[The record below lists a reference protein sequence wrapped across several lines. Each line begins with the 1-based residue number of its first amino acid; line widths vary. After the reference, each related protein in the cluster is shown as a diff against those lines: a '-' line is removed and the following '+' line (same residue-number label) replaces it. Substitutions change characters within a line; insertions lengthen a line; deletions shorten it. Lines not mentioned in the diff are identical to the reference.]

1 MDEFLGA
8 TGAATIVLLKL
19 KDKEK
24 PPSIKSLKLNLEVEN
39 IKYYKGDGWY
49 RNGIRMLE
57 QLLRILNSP
66 TDPVSYWLNLSCT
79 DFLQLDPDVN
89 QHPFYQVLY
98 TDITIAGFNL
108 TNQCMSDLEKLLSI
122 RDDLCSMRESVK
134 SFLNRIEYNIEFA
147 KVNSIDDV
155 SMLDPKLEVLKKMF
169 ANYGDDALE
178 SINSRLAEWHQ
189 KYKWKGRDFEE
200 IAVTDELDSAEI
212 NQ

>member
-89 QHPFYQVLY
+89 QHPFYQVL
-98 TDITIAGFNL
+98 
-108 TNQCMSDLEKLLSI
+108 
-122 RDDLCSMRESVK
+122 
-134 SFLNRIEYNIEFA
+134 
-147 KVNSIDDV
+147 
-155 SMLDPKLEVLKKMF
+155 
-169 ANYGDDALE
+169 
-178 SINSRLAEWHQ
+178 
-189 KYKWKGRDFEE
+189 
-200 IAVTDELDSAEI
+200 
-212 NQ
+212 

>member
-8 TGAATIVLLKL
+8 AGAATIVLLKL
-19 KDKEK
+19 KGKEK
-24 PPSIKSLKLNLEVEN
+24 PPSIKNLKRNLEVEN

-57 QLLRILNSP
+57 QLLRILDAP
-66 TDPVSYWLNLSCT
+66 KDPVSFWFNISCT

-108 TNQCMSDLEKLLSI
+108 TNQCMSDLESLLRI
-122 RDDLCSMRESVK
+122 RGDICSMQDSVR
-134 SFLNRIEYNIEFA
+134 SFLNKIEYNIEFA
-147 KVNSIDDV
+147 KLNSIDDV
-155 SMLDPKLEVLKKMF
+155 SMLDPKLEVLKEMF